1 MMDKR
6 TRILAI
12 AFSALIGLWF
22 GSKTVY
28 SWWIKPLFTIQEDI
42 EALRTKRDEANEFD
56 LGYRKAQW
64 EYEKLVSRVGAMQVG
79 ALKGDL
85 HRRLEELAHKHH
97 LNDLKVAP
105 KLQQKFGKTEC
116 TLLGF
121 TISGQQKLA
130 DVLGFLKDVYELP
143 HLMRV
148 LDPRLQP
155 VIPPRDKKPEDLVKI
170 SLEVQALL
178 LPPRPRPK
186 LDYTVNKKDLVD
198 QPSAF
203 ARHGG
208 VDVMAL
214 AERKPFL
221 EYEAP
226 KPARPTEQ
234 KQPETSPGIKPPPA
248 LTCKP
253 WKGSW
258 KIVAISMMHE
268 PLLQRV
274 LAQDGTKTSS
284 QKYIA
289 PGEEFDG
296 GMLDTVST
304 LAALVRYHD
313 GNYVYP
319 LGGEFKDRI
328 KAEQADRY
336 PMLKERAATLPPLSQ
351 DEIKALPGKAGKT
364 VTASTASTSSSKSGS
379 DKKGAPSLHRTPST
393 GSNGSSSRTTT
404 TPGRLSS
411 PARTEPGSGTK
422 GIPATSR
429 PTGSAGSPPPGRG
442 DPDPAAETP
451 APPDTGEEAEG
462 AESTGE
468 NLPAEPAPAPSPP
481 GPPDNM

>member
-1 MMDKR
+1 MDKR

-12 AFSALIGLWF
+12 AFSAMIGLWF

-28 SWWIKPLFTIQEDI
+28 SWWIKPLFTIAEDI
-42 EALRTKRDEANEFD
+42 KALQVKADEADEFD
-56 LGYRKAQW
+56 LGYRRARW

-97 LNDLKVAP
+97 LAELKVAP

-143 HLMRV
+143 HIMRV

-155 VIPPRDKKPEDLVKI
+155 IIPPRDKKPEDLVKI

-178 LPPRPRPK
+178 LPPRPRLK
-186 LDYTVNKKDLVD
+186 LDYTVNKKDIGD
-198 QPSAF
+198 QPGSF
-203 ARHGG
+203 VRHGE
-208 VDVMAL
+208 VDVLAL
-214 AERKPFL
+214 ADRNPFL
-221 EYEAP
+221 EYEPPEVA
-226 KPARPTEQ
+226 KAPTEPRDSGP
-234 KQPETSPGIKPPPA
+234 KKEHVEPPA
-248 LTCKP
+248 TCKP

-274 LAQDGTKTSS
+274 LAQDGTKSSS

-296 GMLDTVST
+296 GMLDTVTT

-328 KAEQADRY
+328 KAEEADRY
-336 PMLKERAATLPPLSQ
+336 PMLKERAATLPPLTQ
-351 DEIKALPGKAGKT
+351 DEIKTLPGKAGKT
-364 VTASTASTSSSKSGS
+364 VTASTASSSSSKSGS
-379 DKKGAPSLHRTPST
+379 DKKGAPSLHRTPPS
-393 GSNGSSSRTTT
+393 GSASSSSRPT

-411 PARTEPGSGTK
+411 PGRSEPSNGTK
-422 GIPATSR
+422 GIPTTSR
-429 PTGSAGSPPPGRG
+429 PTGSAGSPPPSRG
-442 DPDPAAETP
+442 APEPAGDTPGPPDPN
-451 APPDTGEEAEG
+451 EEAEE

-468 NLPAEPAPAPSPP
+468 NPPAEPAPPSSP